1 MQNIL
6 LELNGDILNHI
17 HILYY
22 RAEKDKSKFQQELFE
37 LMSQIEVANKDRVR
51 LIFYKLMIQN
61 Y

>member
-17 HILYY
+17 HILY

-51 LIFYKLMIQN
+51 LIFY
-61 Y
+61 